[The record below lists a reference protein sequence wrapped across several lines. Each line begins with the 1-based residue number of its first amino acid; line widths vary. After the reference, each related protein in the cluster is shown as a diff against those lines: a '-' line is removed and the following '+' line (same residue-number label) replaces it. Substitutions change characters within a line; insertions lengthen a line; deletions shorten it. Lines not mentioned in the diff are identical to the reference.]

1 VFKQQSDIVVS
12 QRSNLSHLN
21 SICYLTQMNS
31 FLVCSISGAG
41 FLLSFL
47 LFFHPFQ
54 QNIKA
59 NRWLGFFAFIIGC
72 AFIGTYLTLTET
84 TGSNNFLF
92 KVLNSLQFL
101 LAPSFYFSILY
112 FVKPTK
118 VFRAIEWLHFLPF
131 VIYAVAE
138 TIWNS
143 EKESVSLFTLFTVSE
158 NESILV
164 RNILP
169 LIALLYLIQCYFILR
184 KHKSNIKRI
193 SSAISQISLD
203 WLVQFLFIFLIVVII
218 WINDALFGLP
228 FITEATNFVY
238 AISVFFL
245 AYFSIKQK
253 AIFAFK
259 EKDINQISE
268 VLEYEDYK
276 TYLSTPPIIEEST
289 NNTDVAVT
297 EISNAKPKLKRLN
310 AEQVADLSARLSSL
324 MEKDKL
330 FLTNDLS
337 LPTVAEKLGISIHET
352 SFLINETAK
361 DNFYNFI
368 NKYRVEEA
376 KKLLTS
382 AKMEELN
389 IVGIAFASGFNSKT
403 TFNTTFKKMVGISPS
418 QYSKQHKK

>member
-1 VFKQQSDIVVS
+1 
-12 QRSNLSHLN
+12 
-21 SICYLTQMNS
+21 MNS
-31 FLVCSISGAG
+31 FLACFISGAS

-47 LFFHPFQ
+47 LFFHPVQ

-59 NRWLGFFAFIIGC
+59 NRWLGIFAFIIGC

-84 TGSNNFLF
+84 TDSNNFLF

-101 LAPSFYFSILY
+101 LAPSFYISIQY

-118 VFRAIEWLHFLPF
+118 VFTKMDWLHFLPF

-138 TIWNS
+138 TIWNPGQ
-143 EKESVSLFTLFTVSE
+143 ESISTFTLFRIDGHTD
-158 NESILV
+158 ILV

-169 LIALLYLIQCYFILR
+169 LIALIYLIQCYFTLK
-184 KHKSNIKRI
+184 KHKANLKRI
-193 SSAISQISLD
+193 SSAINQISLD
-203 WLVQFLFIFLIVVII
+203 WLVQFLFILSITLII

-228 FITEATNFVY
+228 FLLEATNFIY
-238 AISVFFL
+238 AIAIFFL
-245 AYFSIKQK
+245 AYFSIQQK

-268 VLEYEDYK
+268 VLEYEDY
-276 TYLSTPPIIEEST
+276 P
-289 NNTDVAVT
+289 T
-297 EISNAKPKLKRLN
+297 EISTLSVIEASNNRGADATEVSNTKPKLKRLS
-310 AEQVADLSARLSSL
+310 AGQVVDLSARLFAL
-324 MEKDKL
+324 MEHDKL
-330 FLTNDLS
+330 FLNNELN
-337 LPTVAEKLGISIHET
+337 LPTVAEKLEISIHEA
-352 SFLINETAK
+352 SFLINEAAQ

-376 KKLLTS
+376 KKLLAS

-403 TFNTTFKKMVGISPS
+403 TFNTTFKKVVGISPS